1 MEATKIKRQMDYERA
16 DKIEAAERQGKGE
29 QVTVADVAASHE
41 AERRANQGNENRRP
55 AGRQRAGK
63 AAKRKAMM
71 TGVDAPSLVPGGEW
85 EWLSQVIP
93 VLLKLAQDD
102 TSARMLTVTAGPK
115 LNRTEVREIGRWFE
129 ILADGSRASAGRAVD
144 AVTR

>member
-1 MEATKIKRQMDYERA
+1 
-16 DKIEAAERQGKGE
+16 
-29 QVTVADVAASHE
+29 VTVSEVAASHE
-41 AERRANQGNENRRP
+41 AERRGRQEQDRQAAE
-55 AGRQRAGK
+55 RQRAGK